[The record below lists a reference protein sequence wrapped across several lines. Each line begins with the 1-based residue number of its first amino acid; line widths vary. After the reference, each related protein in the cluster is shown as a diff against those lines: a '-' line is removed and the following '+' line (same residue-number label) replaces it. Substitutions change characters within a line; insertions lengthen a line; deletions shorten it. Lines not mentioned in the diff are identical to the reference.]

1 MQRIMSFWQDKHY
14 RLHLMLYPKATLPIS
29 MAKVNLPT
37 RSLYT
42 LGINVD
48 KRLE

>member
-1 MQRIMSFWQDKHY
+1 
-14 RLHLMLYPKATLPIS
+14 MLYPKATLPIS
-29 MAKVNLPT
+29 MAKVNLLPT